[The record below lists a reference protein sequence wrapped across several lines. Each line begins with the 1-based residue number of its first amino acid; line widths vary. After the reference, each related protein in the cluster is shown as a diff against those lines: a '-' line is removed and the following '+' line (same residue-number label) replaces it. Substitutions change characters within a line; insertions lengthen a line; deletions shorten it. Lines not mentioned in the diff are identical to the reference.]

1 MKKVSQ
7 LIAGGG
13 LLTMMSLPVL
23 AQGAAA
29 PRPAPRPM
37 VDPVVAA
44 RTRAALAANMDR
56 LFMLKA
62 AQGNTAE
69 VLTGQLAL
77 RRSTNPQVRQLAQ
90 MLVREHG
97 QANVEL
103 LQITRRKG
111 LPLPSTV
118 GAMHAA
124 TSDQLSRLSGARF
137 DQMFMAAQVEAHE
150 ATILLYQQEIAQG
163 RDRDARAYATKYLP
177 GVLTHTAMIYNIARR
192 VGARIADRP
201 QALTNITRAR

>member
-7 LIAGGG
+7 LIAAGG
-13 LLTMMSLPVL
+13 LLAMMSLPVL
-23 AQGAAA
+23 AQGAA
-29 PRPAPRPM
+29 APRPM

-77 RRSTNPQVRQLAQ
+77 RKSTNPQVRQLAQ

-192 VGARIADRP
+192 VGAPGIADRP
-201 QALTNITRAR
+201 QALTNLTRAR